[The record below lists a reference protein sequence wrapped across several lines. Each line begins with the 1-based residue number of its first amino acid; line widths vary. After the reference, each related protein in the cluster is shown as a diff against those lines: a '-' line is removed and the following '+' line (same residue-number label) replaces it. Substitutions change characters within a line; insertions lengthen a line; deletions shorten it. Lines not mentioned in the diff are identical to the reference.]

1 MHDQRSCTSPSTGT
15 PAHQDR
21 LIQGA
26 VLTHVVTLHPAP
38 VTVGELIQEIATG
51 VEEFPARDAI
61 ERAVRDLAGVGLLYR
76 HDFLRRPDALVL
88 PSRAALTAHELWL
101 GDEE

>member
-1 MHDQRSCTSPSTGT
+1 MHDQRSCTPPNTGT

-21 LIQGA
+21 LTQAA
-26 VLTHVVTLHPAP
+26 VLTHVVALHPAP
-38 VTVGELIQEIATG
+38 VTASELMKEIGTDA
-51 VEEFPARDAI
+51 EDFPARDSV
-61 ERAVRDLAGVGLLYR
+61 ERAIRDLAAVGLLHR

-101 GDEE
+101 DDD